1 MKLSHFLA
9 HAFWQKDLR
18 GHCGRRHELLQ
29 AIDLAVQDE
38 PYRIS
43 FLARGAYIPIALK
56 NYGFSVLS
64 VPPRA
69 FVTAL
74 VTVEVWNSASLVF
87 LGHAAESVGDVMQ
100 TGSSGS
106 GARVATLVVA
116 CAALLGLSAYG
127 SVATRRALAKLR
139 RQRDP
144 ADAVSLHA
152 FQEKLVQ

>member
-1 MKLSHFLA
+1 MDGPLSTRGA
-9 HAFWQKDLR
+9 AFAR
-18 GHCGRRHELLQ
+18 FHHPVT
-29 AIDLAVQDE
+29 AIDCASVCSRSTTPRLIVLE
-38 PYRIS
+38 PHQYVHQR
-43 FLARGAYIPIALK
+43 
-56 NYGFSVLS
+56 
-64 VPPRA
+64 
-69 FVTAL
+69 VTH
-74 VTVEVWNSASLVF
+74 VCRT
-87 LGHAAESVGDVMQ
+87 GDVMQ